1 MRGIFWSIAMAIG
14 VGGAFLSGIVL
25 PNDREG
31 APPNRSLVEGPA
43 YPEPPGWSCDG
54 SNWIFFDRECSHHRR
69 HRHHHRPA
77 IAVDGN
83 VSVEA
88 RREPGSDL
96 ESSPAPIKSARI
108 SPNDE
113 SATRPEIKADARRI
127 RREHGR
133 VSQPRTARGGE
144 PLRIPPDLY
153 GYYAYAPFRGTRWN
167 PVRRG
172 RIAARTLIQALHQWR
187 SLPDLGTSRQEPA
200 AATP

>member
-43 YPEPPGWSCDG
+43 YPEPPGWSCDS

-96 ESSPAPIKSARI
+96 ERSPLPIKSARI

-144 PLRIPPDLY
+144 PLRIPPDVY
-153 GYYAYAPFRGTRWN
+153 GYYAYAPFR
-167 PVRRG
+167 
-172 RIAARTLIQALHQWR
+172 ARSGNR
-187 SLPDLGTSRQEPA
+187 
-200 AATP
+200 

>member
-1 MRGIFWSIAMAIG
+1 MHGIFWSIAMAIA
-14 VGGAFLSGIVL
+14 VGGAFQSGIVL
-25 PNDREG
+25 PNNREG

-54 SNWIFFDRECSHHRR
+54 SNWIFFDRECSQRR
-69 HRHHHRPA
+69 QHRHHHHPA
-77 IAVDGN
+77 IAIDGK
-83 VSVEA
+83 VSLEA
-88 RREPGSDL
+88 RRKPGSAL
-96 ESSPAPIKSARI
+96 ESSPVPVNSAQI

-113 SATRPEIKADARRI
+113 FAAKPETKADVRRI